1 MDQKIKQDISIGFN
15 IRLLRNRAQ
24 LTQEQTIAK
33 MQVAGC
39 QITRSTYAKIE
50 CGLTNIRVTE
60 LMALKKIFHAD
71 YGDFFQ
77 DLPADEKYVSE
88 G

>member
-1 MDQKIKQDISIGFN
+1 MDQKIKQDISIGSN
-15 IRLLRNRAQ
+15 IRLLRNRER

-33 MQVAGC
+33 MQLAGC

-60 LMALKKIFHAD
+60 LTVLKTIFHAD
-71 YGDFFQ
+71 YEDFFRN
-77 DLPADEKYVSE
+77 LPAAPK
-88 G
+88 